1 MKKKLIWQ
9 KRKQERKR
17 EGVGR
22 EKRCGMEDEKILG
35 QDVLQNEEER
45 HDFVKKLITVTRVH
59 RRILEKEVSRTGVY
73 RGQHQILMYVSAH
86 PNASQKEIADLQNV
100 SPATVAVSLKKL
112 EKAGY
117 LERRMDEEDNRFKQ
131 IELTEKGKKT
141 VEISREIFRNIEEIM
156 LDGVSVEDMSQMETV
171 LKHIFD
177 NFIRLLP
184 EKEKEEFHW

>member
-1 MKKKLIWQ
+1 MQ
-9 KRKQERKR
+9 KQERKKD
-17 EGVGR
+17 GVGR
-22 EKRCGMEDEKILG
+22 EEQFGMEEMKKSN
-35 QDVLQNEEER
+35 QDVLQNEEAR

-59 RRILEKEVSRTGVY
+59 RRILEKEASRTGVY

-86 PNASQKEIADLQNV
+86 PNASQKEIADIQNV

-117 LERRMDEEDNRFKQ
+117 LERHMDEEDNRFKQ

-141 VEISREIFRNIEEIM
+141 VETSREIFRNIEEIM
-156 LDGVSVEDMSQMETV
+156 LDGISIEDMSQMENV
-171 LKHIFD
+171 LEHIFN

>member
-1 MKKKLIWQ
+1 MKD
-9 KRKQERKR
+9 
-17 EGVGR
+17 G
-22 EKRCGMEDEKILG
+22 KILS

>member
-22 EKRCGMEDEKILG
+22 EIRCGMKDGKILS